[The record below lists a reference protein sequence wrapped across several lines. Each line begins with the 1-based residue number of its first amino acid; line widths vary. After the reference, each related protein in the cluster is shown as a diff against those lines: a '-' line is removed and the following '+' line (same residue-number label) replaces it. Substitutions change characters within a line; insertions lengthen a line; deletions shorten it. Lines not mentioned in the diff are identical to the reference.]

1 MNSKVPERWTIVKLG
16 DIAELYRNSFIPS
29 KIDTRPY
36 IGLEHIE
43 KEKLCL
49 IKIGKSSD
57 TISNKYEFNKGQILF
72 GKLRPYFRKVILAD
86 FDGVCS
92 TDIFVIKSKEKI
104 DNKFLFYLMASKEMI
119 DAATRGSTGTK
130 MPRASWDFLERLDV
144 LIPLQ
149 KSEQKKIGEILNS
162 FDEKIKINKQ
172 INQTLEAIAQAL
184 FKHWFIDFEFP
195 NEEGKAYKSSGGE
208 MVDSELGEIPLEFDI
223 ITLTKEFDLIMGQ
236 SPPGT
241 TYNENKE
248 GLPFFQ
254 GKTDFS
260 FRYPTKRIYCT
271 APKKIASSGDTLVS
285 VRAPIGA
292 INMAFEK
299 CCIGRGLSAFR
310 HKSGS
315 RSYTYY
321 MMRFLTNI
329 FSNFEAEGTV
339 FGCIKKTDFQMIR
352 CIRPPLELIQRFEQI
367 TFPLDQKIENNERE
381 IRNLT
386 LIRDTLLPKLMS
398 GKIRI
403 SLEGKT

>member
-1 MNSKVPERWTIVKLG
+1 MNSEVPEGWTIVKLG

-29 KIDTRPY
+29 KTDTRPY

-43 KEKLCL
+43 KENLCL

-92 TDIFVIKSKEKI
+92 TDIFVIKSKENI
-104 DNKFLFYLMASKEMI
+104 DNKFLFYLMASKKMI

-130 MPRASWDFLERLDV
+130 MPRVSWDFLDQLDV

-149 KSEQKKIGEILNS
+149 KSEQTKIGEILNS

-172 INQTLEAIAQAL
+172 INQTLEAIAQAI

-195 NEEGKAYKSSGGE
+195 NEEGKPYKSSGGE
-208 MVDSELGEIPLEFDI
+208 MIDTELGEIPEGWDITFLTDEFN
-223 ITLTKEFDLIMGQ
+223 LVMGQ
-236 SPPGT
+236 SPPGK
-241 TYNENKE
+241 TYNEDGK

-260 FRYPTKRIYCT
+260 FRYPQKRIYCT
-271 APKKIASSGDTLVS
+271 APKRLASAGDTLVS

-299 CCIGRGLSAFR
+299 CSIGRGLAAFR
-310 HKSGS
+310 HISGS

-321 MMRFLTNI
+321 MMRSLSRL

-339 FGCIKKTDFQMIR
+339 FGCIKKTGIR
-352 CIRPPLELIQRFEQI
+352 
-367 TFPLDQKIENNERE
+367 
-381 IRNLT
+381 
-386 LIRDTLLPKLMS
+386 
-398 GKIRI
+398 
-403 SLEGKT
+403 